1 MEFGRG
7 IQIGYQHAGN
17 LLSWGDPLKFIP
29 RLILSGLVVVWFLIN
44 VSKVALAEVPEA
56 KRVQSLEVQLSI
68 DGSIYE
74 GLQERIQFSISRV
87 GEKVLLSQPL
97 SLLEGNREAL
107 KVVIFNV
114 FSKALDG
121 FRIEMLDIVLGE
133 HTKIFMNLIP
143 LPPFITDIDLNV
155 QMQGVSREIV
165 LFSKSIIEKTQSE
178 LNQVFVG
185 LPVASMV
192 WADGIFDMVSD
203 YIIEREFP
211 GFLSEITLEPGA
223 VIRMNLLLTPEE
235 PVINEVTVRHSST
248 TIPVILVGSYLNHY
262 ESELQLLKGTPVDYL
277 VHYQPDIER
286 FLTDYLENDL
296 SQIKALGLETRI
308 ALEPSVETRVKV
320 MTDSQIFRTQLEL
333 RAFFGDEDYS
343 NLQGYI
349 GYRIDGYEIYANFGW
364 GNHPV
369 GRQKIGFKIP
379 ISTNFDG
386 GFEYDLGREFRNIC
400 LYYQFERGDYLGLKL
415 GVADAPNEALIG
427 IRINDYLNLE
437 LVEYDRD
444 FGVQLKFHFW

>member
-1 MEFGRG
+1 MDFSR
-7 IQIGYQHAGN
+7 
-17 LLSWGDPLKFIP
+17 
-29 RLILSGLVVVWFLIN
+29 
-44 VSKVALAEVPEA
+44 VALAEMPEG

-87 GEKVLLSQPL
+87 GEKILLSQPL
-97 SLLEGNREAL
+97 SLLEGNRESL
-107 KVVIFNV
+107 RVVIFNV

-121 FRIEMLDIVLGE
+121 FRIETLDVALGE

-155 QMQGVSREIV
+155 QIHGVSREITV
-165 LFSKSIIEKTQSE
+165 FSEDIIRKTESE

-192 WADGIFDMVSD
+192 WADGIFNMVSD
-203 YIIEREFP
+203 YIIGREFP
-211 GFLSEITLEPGA
+211 GFISDVSVEPGT
-223 VIRMNLLLTPEE
+223 VVRMNLQLTPEE
-235 PVINEVTVRHSST
+235 PVIKEVAVRHSST
-248 TIPVILVGSYLNHY
+248 TIPVLVMRSYLKHY

-286 FLTDYLENDL
+286 FLADYLDNNFSD
-296 SQIKALGLETRI
+296 IKALGLMTRI
-308 ALEPSVETRVKV
+308 LLEPSVNTRVNLV
-320 MTDSQIFRTQLEL
+320 VDSELFKTQLEF
-333 RAFFGDEDYS
+333 RAFFGEEDYT

-349 GYRIDGYEIYANFGW
+349 GYQVNEYEVYANFGW
-364 GNHPV
+364 GEHPA
-369 GRQKIGFKIP
+369 GRRRVGFKIP

-386 GFEYDLGREFRNIC
+386 GFEYDLSREFRNIC

-415 GVADAPNEALIG
+415 GIADAPNEALIG
-427 IRINDYLNLE
+427 IRVNEYLNLE

-444 FGVQLKFHFW
+444 FGLQLKFHFW